1 MTACNQPPVF
11 RVRTFSWVNLAK
23 YLRYCRTYGFASAT
37 RLAFHRM
44 SRGGALPGV
53 VEPLS
58 LPPLPAEDSDRDVAP
73 IKKRISAIIP
83 TRNAGPDFGF
93 LLRKLRAQKAI
104 EQIEIIV
111 VDSGSSD
118 DTVAV
123 AESAGAVV
131 VRISPESF
139 THSYSRNCGAAR
151 ATGDYLL
158 FIVQDALPLT
168 DRWLWEMTRVLEKSD
183 VVGVSCAEYPR
194 EDSDLFYQ
202 LLIWNHYRSLRLDR
216 DRIMQW
222 DSSCTSPDGLRANAQ
237 LSGISFLILRD
248 VFDKYR
254 YAGDYAEDLELGIR
268 LISDG
273 NKIGFLYSTR
283 VLHSHNRPAFY
294 FLKRGY
300 VDVKNLARV
309 MPGFTCP
316 EIHEHRRVF
325 EDISSLYQRLNSL
338 AVSTGNGDSVLS
350 VPEYIRRLRKA
361 IISTTGAHRFQPTNG
376 TLEQFIRNVCR
387 ATEAVYDP
395 RTNMILPHV
404 MRHLELLEMFLAG
417 VYEQIDQ
424 AVATQIQEC
433 VIKIFALHSGTHLG
447 YLYLSQS
454 SAASPPPTLKQ
465 LDRELVLGV

>member
-1 MTACNQPPVF
+1 MF

-37 RLAFHRM
+37 RLAFQRM
-44 SRGGALPGV
+44 ARGGELPGV
-53 VEPLS
+53 VEPLA
-58 LPPLPAEDSDRDVAP
+58 LPPLPADDSDRDVMP
-73 IKKRISAIIP
+73 IKKRISVIIP
-83 TRNAGPDFGF
+83 TRNVGPEFGF
-93 LLRKLRAQKAI
+93 LLRKLRVQKAI

-118 DTVAV
+118 DTVEV
-123 AESAGAVV
+123 ADSAGALV
-131 VRISPESF
+131 VRIPSESF

-168 DRWLWEMTRVLEKSD
+168 DRWLWELARVLETSN

-222 DSSCTSPDGLRANAQ
+222 DSSCTSCDGLRANAQ
-237 LSGISFLILRD
+237 LSGISFLIRRD
-248 VFDKYR
+248 AFEKYR

-268 LISDG
+268 LIRDG
-273 NKIGFLYSTR
+273 HKIAFLYSTR

-316 EIHEHRRVF
+316 EIRDEARVF
-325 EDISSLYQRLNSL
+325 EDMATLYGRLTSLPLELANRAGRVCVAEYMTNLRRVIGSSNGSQHAQSADPTLDQFISS
-338 AVSTGNGDSVLS
+338 
-350 VPEYIRRLRKA
+350 
-361 IISTTGAHRFQPTNG
+361 
-376 TLEQFIRNVCR
+376 R
-387 ATEAVYDP
+387 APSQAVYKP
-395 RTNMILPHV
+395 RTNMIVPHV
-404 MRHLELLEMFLAG
+404 MQHLDLLEQFLSRIEED
-417 VYEQIDQ
+417 VDEPL
-424 AVATQIQEC
+424 ATAIQEC
-433 VIKIFALHSGTHLG
+433 LIKIFALHSGTHLG

-454 SAASPPPTLKQ
+454 SAAPPLSSIKQ